1 MQIWKVTKTLSNPKD
16 PEWKS
21 LVKSSL
27 GEGVHSNRKF
37 GFMLSREALIM
48 ALKEAGYSCSIPHL
62 KMEQYSGLK
71 SFPQFTI
78 SLSHTKEAGAAVV
91 ADRQTFRSVGID
103 IEHEERLVKEAVIER
118 VSHPGD
124 LVLRNIEIW
133 CLKEAAFKAIMNTG
147 SFEAPVSFSSIQ
159 IEDKTWSH
167 SPSSLQGE
175 WELDIINQIVV
186 ARAFLKI

>member
-1 MQIWKVTKTLSNPKD
+1 
-16 PEWKS
+16 
-21 LVKSSL
+21 
-27 GEGVHSNRKF
+27 
-37 GFMLSREALIM
+37 MLSREALIM